1 VRRAARPKVLLLGV
15 KPDADIRMFDCEMN
29 GCDTRSVDL
38 DALPSYPRKLWNG
51 VEVDGMRKAAYP
63 PV

>member
-1 VRRAARPKVLLLGV
+1 VLLLGV